1 MFVLLL
7 IIFID
12 LVGFGIILPI
22 LPFYAQA
29 YDASAVQITLLVS
42 VHSGAQ
48 IISSLVWGRL
58 SDRHGRKVILL
69 LTLSGGACAFVWF
82 GFAGSLTA
90 LFLARGLSGVMAGS
104 LAVAQAY
111 LADIS
116 TPEEHAG
123 AMGRLGGA
131 FGLGFVVGPALGAL
145 LIGADPGPADFAL
158 PCLVAAAI
166 SMAAVPLG
174 FFLLREPD
182 KKPARSRTANLTQL
196 RAAVLGNGIPQII
209 SLNLLLTLSFTALMA
224 LLPLWCQARLGW
236 GAREVSFAYVYIGL
250 LVAFLQGV
258 TVGPLTRSL
267 GPARLLLIGAVLLSV
282 GLLSVAL
289 VDGIAGF
296 AVIALLFCL
305 GTSFCHPTLTA
316 MLSQRAADEHQGTV
330 MGAANSVAAMGR
342 IAAPPV
348 GGLLFV
354 QAGPNWPMLMAGL
367 IMLPVVAAAALMSVR
382 RSP

>member
-12 LVGFGIILPI
+12 LVGFDIILPI

-42 VHSGAQ
+42 AHSGAQ
-48 IISSLVWGRL
+48 IISSLIWGRL

-90 LFLARGLSGVMAGS
+90 LFLARGLSGVMAGN

-116 TPEEHAG
+116 TPEERAG

-145 LIGADPGPADFAL
+145 LIGADPGPANFAL

-166 SMAAVPLG
+166 SMAAMPLG
-174 FFLLREPD
+174 FFLLREAD
-182 KKPARSRTANLTQL
+182 KKPARSRTANLAQL
-196 RAAVLGNGIPQII
+196 RAAVLGNGIPRII

-224 LLPLWCQARLGW
+224 LLPLWCQVRLGW
-236 GAREVSFAYVYIGL
+236 GAQEVSFAYVYIGL
-250 LVAFLQGV
+250 LVAFLQGI

-267 GPARLLLIGAVLLSV
+267 GPARLLLIGAVSLSV

-289 VDGIAGF
+289 VDGI

-330 MGAANSVAAMGR
+330 IGAANSVAAMGR

-348 GGLLFV
+348 GDLLFV
-354 QAGPNWPMLMAGL
+354 EAGPNWPMLMAGL